1 MHRVRAAI
9 LSGSASAYRLIARKS
24 GKIDQHGGGDSGG
37 GPGLV
42 PDIISRAGADGMSR
56 IERASILHVM
66 RDVESMPDDGSLAHW
81 VTDVQEGDPLL
92 AKGERPADVDDE
104 EARSLVGEM
113 IPRRESR
120 TADSRREDR
129 VAGPAE
135 DAVIRFRDQD
145 YAVRVVNTSSRG
157 LQIES
162 DLKAHIAEE
171 LTISLV
177 GGAPTPCFVRWV
189 RAGRIGLG
197 FREEDL
203 PH

>member
-9 LSGSASAYRLIARKS
+9 LSGGASAYRLIARKS
-24 GKIDQHGGGDSGG
+24 GKIEQRRGGSSGG
-37 GPGLV
+37 EPGLA
-42 PDIISRAGADGMSR
+42 PDIISRAGTDGISR
-56 IERASILHVM
+56 LERASILHVM
-66 RDVESMPDDGSLAHW
+66 RDVESMPEDGSLAHW
-81 VTDVQEGDPLL
+81 VTDVEEGDPLL
-92 AKGERPADVDDE
+92 VKGERPTAGDD

-129 VAGPAE
+129 VAGAPE

-145 YAVRVVNTSSRG
+145 YVVRVVNTSSRG

-171 LTISLV
+171 LAISLD
-177 GGAPTPCFVRWV
+177 GAAPTPCFVRWV
-189 RAGRIGLG
+189 RSGRIGLG

-203 PH
+203 PQ

>member
-1 MHRVRAAI
+1 
-9 LSGSASAYRLIARKS
+9 
-24 GKIDQHGGGDSGG
+24 
-37 GPGLV
+37 
-42 PDIISRAGADGMSR
+42 
-56 IERASILHVM
+56 
-66 RDVESMPDDGSLAHW
+66 
-81 VTDVQEGDPLL
+81 
-92 AKGERPADVDDE
+92 
-104 EARSLVGEM
+104 M

-129 VAGPAE
+129 VGVAE

-171 LTISLV
+171 LSISV
-177 GGAPTPCFVRWV
+177 DGAAPTPCFVRWV